1 VVVVDSNSG
10 EAVSEPE
17 KAAHASTV
25 ALALDIAI
33 PGRAFVR
40 GRGLDSEWRGNMHVG
55 GTTGTPQLRG
65 KLETVRGD
73 VSLLGKRFTLTDS
86 NITFIGGEKVDPQLA
101 ITAEHR
107 AAAIVAQVEITGTA
121 SSPAI
126 KLTSQP
132 EMPQDEVLSR
142 VLFGRSVGEMTP
154 AQGLE
159 LAQAAASLAGGGG
172 PGILDRF
179 RTAVGLDRLDIGSS
193 QQASGGNGTNSSSGP
208 SVTAGKYA
216 TDRVFLGVEQGREPN
231 STRSKVEVEITPNIT
246 AETSLGGSSAGAGVN
261 WKWDY

>member
-1 VVVVDSNSG
+1 
-10 EAVSEPE
+10 
-17 KAAHASTV
+17 
-25 ALALDIAI
+25 
-33 PGRAFVR
+33 
-40 GRGLDSEWRGNMHVG
+40 MHIG
-55 GTTGTPQLRG
+55 GTTGAPQLRG

-73 VSLLGKRFTLTDS
+73 VSLLGKRFSLTDS
-86 NITFIGGEKVDPQLA
+86 NITFVGGEKIDPQLA

-107 AAAIVAQVEITGTA
+107 ASTITAQVEITGTA
-121 SSPAI
+121 SSPTI

-172 PGILDRF
+172 PGLLDKF
-179 RTAVGLDRLDIGSS
+179 RSAIGLDRLDIGTPQQTSGTNGSS
-193 QQASGGNGTNSSSGP
+193 GASGAT
-208 SVTAGKYA
+208 VTAGKYV
-216 TDRVFLGVEQGREPN
+216 TDRVFLGVEQGRDQN
-231 STRSKVEVEITPNIT
+231 STRSKVEVEITPNVT
-246 AETSLGGSSAGAGVN
+246 AETSFGNSAAGAGVN